1 MVQES
6 NIQYVPKKGHLSIS
20 HLKNSHVVLLISHGL

>member
-6 NIQYVPKKGHLSIS
+6 NIQYMPKKGHLSIS
-20 HLKNSHVVLLISHGL
+20 HLNNLHVMLLISHGL